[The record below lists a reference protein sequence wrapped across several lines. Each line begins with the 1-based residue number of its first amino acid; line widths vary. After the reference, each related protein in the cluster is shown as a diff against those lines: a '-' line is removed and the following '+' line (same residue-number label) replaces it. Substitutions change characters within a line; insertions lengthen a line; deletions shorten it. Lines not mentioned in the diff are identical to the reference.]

1 MRTTRPHTELALL
14 AAPTLL
20 APRATHH
27 YSSRWRAPTPAH
39 SKENTSVSHH
49 LASTPFLKRPKP
61 EQEFTAVSRAACRS
75 ACWIRRRRPSTK
87 FSWRPVHHLLVRK
100 GLALRKQKCTGLGL
114 IAAAV
119 YSRAPGRTWL
129 EMHACDAHTP
139 LQHQRLTDFE
149 NVLAVIRRDV
159 CYRQGAAL
167 LSFFSTACQHF
178 AETWCIGSGPE

>member
-1 MRTTRPHTELALL
+1 MLDKAEEAQNQVLLETCPSLAREERSSLAQTEMY
-14 AAPTLL
+14 
-20 APRATHH
+20 R
-27 YSSRWRAPTPAH
+27 
-39 SKENTSVSHH
+39 V
-49 LASTPFLKRPKP
+49 
-61 EQEFTAVSRAACRS
+61 
-75 ACWIRRRRPSTK
+75 
-87 FSWRPVHHLLVRK
+87 
-100 GLALRKQKCTGLGL
+100 GL